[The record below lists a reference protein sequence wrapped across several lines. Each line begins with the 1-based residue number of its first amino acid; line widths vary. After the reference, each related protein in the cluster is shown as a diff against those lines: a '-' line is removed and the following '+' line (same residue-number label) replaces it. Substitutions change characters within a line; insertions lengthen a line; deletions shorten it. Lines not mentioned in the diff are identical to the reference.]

1 MDSRKTTMNLAT
13 RCLSGVLG
21 LAMIAGSASCDKNE
35 DSYLGT
41 LKVTVTVPETDPTVS
56 AEGVTVT
63 ITNASDLAQTSA
75 ATDAAGVV
83 EFKDLVAGSYNV
95 SASAKG
101 DAAGV
106 SFNAVK
112 SGVSVTSGSTTEIE
126 LPLEVTTSSP
136 DLVIKEIF
144 YSGESFDYDEW
155 GATAMKDYFIEIFNN
170 SSEPVSLDGLYIGD
184 TWTPATVTA
193 FAGTDL
199 SILEDNSLDHNYI
212 YLCAAIRV
220 PEGSNITL
228 APGKSFVLAMN
239 AINFREEYRNAAI
252 EMGSTPDEEKL
263 KHIIDLSV
271 ADMESYTVKWLTD
284 QGLDASYAESFDL
297 DNPHVP
303 NAENI
308 YLTPDIRLAFYWDNN
323 GASPVIFR
331 SDKTF
336 GNDDIITYRYTSNGD
351 PQEVALLKVPVN
363 SVIDGADFV
372 GTAEDGKWKRLPNLI
387 DKGFNYVP
395 GGDNSNTNY
404 SQRRKID
411 EEATKAAGRL
421 ILMDTNNTSADFE
434 AVEPPTPKGGYVG
447 YEL

>member
-1 MDSRKTTMNLAT
+1 MDSRKTIMNLAAG
-13 RCLSGVLG
+13 CLSGVLG
-21 LAMIAGSASCDKNE
+21 VAMIAGFTSCDKNE

-41 LKVTVTVPETDPTVS
+41 LKVTVTVPEADPTVS

-63 ITNASDLAQTSA
+63 ITNSSDLAQTSA
-75 ATDAAGVV
+75 NTDASGVV

-101 DAAGV
+101 EAAGV

-112 SGVSVTSGSTTEIE
+112 SGVAVTSSSTTEIA
-126 LPLEVTTSSP
+126 LSLEVTTSSP
-136 DLVIKEIF
+136 NLVIKEIF
-144 YSGESFDYDEW
+144 YSGESLDYDEW
-155 GATAMKDYFIEIFNN
+155 GAAAMKDFFIEIFNN
-170 SSEPVSLDGLYIGD
+170 SAEPVSLDGLYIGD
-184 TWTPATVTA
+184 TWTPETVSTN
-193 FAGTDL
+193 AGTDV

-212 YLCAAIRV
+212 YLCAAVRI
-220 PEGSNITL
+220 PEGSNMTL
-228 APGKSFVLAMN
+228 DPGKSFVLAMN
-239 AINFREEYRNAAI
+239 AINFREESRKAVI
-252 EMGSTPDEEKL
+252 DMEGTPDEEKL
-263 KHIIDLSV
+263 KHIIDLST
-271 ADMESYTVKWLTD
+271 ADMETYTVKWLTD
-284 QGLDASYAESFDL
+284 QGLDANYAEYFDL
-297 DNPHVP
+297 DNPDVP

-308 YLTPDIRLAFYWDNN
+308 YLAPDIRPAFFWEYN
-323 GASPVIFR
+323 GGSPVIFR

-336 GNDDIITYRYTSNGD
+336 GNDDIITYNYKYNGD
-351 PQEVALLKVPVN
+351 PKDVALLKVPVN

-372 GTAEDGKWKRLPNLI
+372 GTAESGKWKRLPNLI

-395 GGDNSNTNY
+395 GGDNTNTNY